1 MGLNKRIIA
10 KNIISKLKT
19 ILTLIK
25 NNEIINF
32 SYNTLIY
39 FFLLFLFLYLSRV
52 LIWFKIFSGNLSYL
66 NIFTV
71 LFAFLLNLVLVAKII
86 SVRSKWK
93 TLFFKSNDILSWKT
107 ILRKEPISVFI
118 ITFWNS
124 SLVSIMAFQILDA
137 FSNFEYNNQ
146 LLIRI
151 AIITLFTTI
160 ILFEISFLGLLFI
173 YKEKK
178 TKCDNVNKP
187 IDDPIKFQFTNS
199 KVVLFLILIASI
211 TFARFVSEQ
220 VNDVLLGSI
229 ALDLGLF
236 FVFVVIT
243 SILYIY
249 FMLSLNVIIF
259 KYLNL
264 DYKIDNKGNTGI
276 FLIIIFLFI
285 NGVYFAKY
293 VATAIVYL
301 PSEIPDPL
309 FNEMLQQLCMLSGGI
324 SYYDPIIIN
333 IMIFFFFLIISVIF
347 AIVIY
352 IIFLYYTFKKHS
364 PEFKLYPDQTA
375 VGHVHE
381 PLGYRGQK
389 IIRKLFSKFLK
400 NYNFGKCISYF
411 YYMFWFCTPL
421 ILSLVVTYFVVSD
434 SMFDKNTFI
443 IFVLKYQYIV
453 GAYCI
458 FGLVLSGIFEEFQ
471 KLHEYQVTDFIS
483 KKILYEYIKYS
494 FVYTSIITSCLITFY
509 IKNIYQISEK
519 YHNLFAP
526 ECIQVVHSIFFLY
539 TSGYIL
545 LILSKKTEEIFIKAI
560 ERETA

>member
-1 MGLNKRIIA
+1 M
-10 KNIISKLKT
+10 
-19 ILTLIK
+19 
-25 NNEIINF
+25 
-32 SYNTLIY
+32 
-39 FFLLFLFLYLSRV
+39 YLSRV

-173 YKEKK
+173 YKGKK

-264 DYKIDNKGNTGI
+264 DYKVDNKGNTGI

-352 IIFLYYTFKKHS
+352 LIFLYYTFKKHS

-443 IFVLKYQYIV
+443 IFALKYQYIV

-471 KLHEYQVTDFIS
+471 KLHKYQVTDFIS

-494 FVYTSIITSCLITFY
+494 FVYISIITSCLITFH